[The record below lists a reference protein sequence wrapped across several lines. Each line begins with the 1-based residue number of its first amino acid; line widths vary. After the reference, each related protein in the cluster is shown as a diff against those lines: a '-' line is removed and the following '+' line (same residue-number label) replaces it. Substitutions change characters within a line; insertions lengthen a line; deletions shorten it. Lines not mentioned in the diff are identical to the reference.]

1 MGAQAQA
8 FYLFFLLLSDLRLS
22 ELCNVFRHARF
33 SSIHDNWDHHGG
45 TTDYLCCTG
54 GRGRHSKYR
63 GDSSSS
69 AVVFLK
75 PSNGQ
80 RSTCSCHSCGT
91 SGNSRTARDLCA
103 RASGELQLAPNRHRD
118 GDTGTSRGSTR
129 TSCGVHPA
137 GAHVS
142 DCTCDDDCD
151 WRRHEQGRHSRRV
164 ATASGWLWRSFAVW
178 SVVEERVDDDRDW
191 RGHEQGRHSR
201 RVATA
206 SGWLWRSL
214 AEWSPVRRRPHGH
227 QEEEGRVLLKAFKES
242 CSELPSPSSFWIS
255 L

>member
-1 MGAQAQA
+1 MG
-8 FYLFFLLLSDLRLS
+8 
-22 ELCNVFRHARF
+22 
-33 SSIHDNWDHHGG
+33 
-45 TTDYLCCTG
+45 
-54 GRGRHSKYR
+54 
-63 GDSSSS
+63 SS

-142 DCTCDDDCD
+142 DCTCDDDRD

-164 ATASGWLWRSFAVW
+164 ATASGWLWCSLAVW
-178 SVVEERVDDDRDW
+178 SAWEFRVDDDRDWRGHEQGRHSRRVATASGWLWRSLAVWSAVKERVDDDRDW
-191 RGHEQGRHSR
+191 RRHEQGRHSR

-242 CSELPSPSSFWIS
+242 CSELPSPSSFWIP